1 MIYKIGRPQS
11 GSPICQSL
19 VWLQTELDDT
29 KSWYQLI
36 ITITIS
42 EKKKHIGQ
50 TSLVGTMSEAKK
62 IGNFPVFFLG
72 KWLLWSILW
81 LVDLV
86 EWTLCNR
93 LLQLSDYRCSMTAKC
108 PITLSDYNCT
118 EWLVIYKTA
127 DAPITFEEIVMV
139 MININN

>member
-29 KSWYQLI
+29 KSCYQLI

-42 EKKKHIGQ
+42 EKKTYRTNISGRDNVWSKQ
-50 TSLVGTMSEAKK
+50 F
-62 IGNFPVFFLG
+62 GNFPVFFLG

-81 LVDLV
+81 LVYLV
-86 EWTLCNR
+86 EWTYYNR
-93 LLQLSDYRCSMTAKC
+93 LLQLSDYRCSTTAKC
-108 PITLSDYNCT
+108 PITLTDYNCT

>member
-62 IGNFPVFFLG
+62 FGNFPVFFLG

-86 EWTLCNR
+86 EWTLYNR